1 MLSSIGHFKTSFG
14 DNDES
19 LLIKTENSGT
29 TNIMRNIYFYA
40 GKTNDSIRNGY
51 NEEIIYP
58 TLSILQNQSIGI
70 NTNEILDL
78 EDIKL
83 NINGSLSVQDI
94 YIKNSNTITK
104 TLFFV
109 KNEINDLSNVSS
121 YIINSPDINNK
132 FFINYNEGDTSRVN
146 FLEKHKTFNINGG
159 INITS
164 TNNLNEGYFENNTK
178 LNTFKIL
185 KNTQDIDIKTAYT
198 NNNLLIGLDDLTISS
213 KSEYINTTISKP
225 QLMLRNLSERDY
237 NDTIIRLYKGKTNA
251 DISNPKNK
259 AKYSGIDFCDWESI
273 TGLRDKERW
282 YIYRNYDSAKQ
293 NISKLSRCF

>member
-51 NEEIIYP
+51 NEEIIYQHYQFYK
-58 TLSILQNQSIGI
+58 IKSIGI

-104 TLFFV
+104 DT
-109 KNEINDLSNVSS
+109 
-121 YIINSPDINNK
+121 
-132 FFINYNEGDTSRVN
+132 FI
-146 FLEKHKTFNINGG
+146 
-159 INITS
+159 
-164 TNNLNEGYFENNTK
+164 
-178 LNTFKIL
+178 
-185 KNTQDIDIKTAYT
+185 
-198 NNNLLIGLDDLTISS
+198 
-213 KSEYINTTISKP
+213 
-225 QLMLRNLSERDY
+225 
-237 NDTIIRLYKGKTNA
+237 
-251 DISNPKNK
+251 
-259 AKYSGIDFCDWESI
+259 FC
-273 TGLRDKERW
+273 
-282 YIYRNYDSAKQ
+282 
-293 NISKLSRCF
+293 